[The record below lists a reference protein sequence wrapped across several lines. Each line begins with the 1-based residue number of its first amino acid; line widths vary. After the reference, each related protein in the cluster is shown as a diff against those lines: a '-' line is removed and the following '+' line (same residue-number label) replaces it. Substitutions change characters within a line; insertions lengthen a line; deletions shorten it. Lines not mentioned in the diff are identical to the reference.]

1 MMKVKVLEDFELYGK
16 HFYAGQIIE
25 VAPEVYELIKDKV
38 EKLEDE
44 DAEQV

>member
-1 MMKVKVLEDFELYGK
+1 MMKVKVLEDFELYGRR
-16 HFYAGQIIE
+16 FYAGQIIE

-44 DAEQV
+44 NAEQV